1 MSTPSGTTP
10 SGASATNT
18 STSTAAVAGSFLNS
32 TQTRDGANQP
42 TSYNM
47 NRYIYDTQARPV
59 TDRLVYT
66 AGYSQINPP
75 QGR

>member
-10 SGASATNT
+10 SGASATN
-18 STSTAAVAGSFLNS
+18 TSTAAVAGSFLNS

-47 NRYIYDTQARPV
+47 NRFIYDTQARPV

-66 AGYSQINPP
+66 AGYSQNNPP

>member
-1 MSTPSGTTP
+1 MSNPSGTTP
-10 SGASATNT
+10 SGASATN
-18 STSTAAVAGSFLNS
+18 TSTAAVAGSFLNS
-32 TQTRDGANQP
+32 TQTRDVANQP

-66 AGYSQINPP
+66 AVYSQNNPP

>member
-1 MSTPSGTTP
+1 MSTPSGNTP

-18 STSTAAVAGSFLNS
+18 STVAVAGSFLNS
-32 TQTRDGANQP
+32 AQTRDGANQP

-66 AGYSQINPP
+66 AGYSHSNPP

>member
-1 MSTPSGTTP
+1 MSTPSGYTP

-18 STSTAAVAGSFLNS
+18 STVAVAGSFQNS

-42 TSYNM
+42 NSYSM
-47 NRYIYDTQARPV
+47 NRFLYDTPARPV
-59 TDRLVYT
+59 NDRLVYT
-66 AGYSQINPP
+66 AGYSQNNPP

>member
-1 MSTPSGTTP
+1 MSTPSGYTP

-18 STSTAAVAGSFLNS
+18 STVAVAGSFQGS

-42 TSYNM
+42 SSYSM

-66 AGYSQINPP
+66 AGYSQNNPP